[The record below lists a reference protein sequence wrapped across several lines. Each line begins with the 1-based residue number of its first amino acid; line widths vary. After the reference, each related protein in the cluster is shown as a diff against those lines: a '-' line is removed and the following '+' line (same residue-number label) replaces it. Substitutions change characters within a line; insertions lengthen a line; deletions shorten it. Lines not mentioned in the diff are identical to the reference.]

1 MSTRRDAG
9 KVVLPLREE
18 TFAVG
23 RRPVEGDRVRIDKIV
38 HERREHVREMLA
50 RENVAIERVP
60 VGTIVSEAPPV
71 REEGD
76 VLVIPLLEEVAVV
89 ERRLLLREEVRI
101 QKVRTTREHDEAV
114 TLRAEDVNVSRKPP
128 KRTNDSSRGSPRQDP
143 VSRTSRTTPRSSRKE
158 RS

>member
-1 MSTRRDAG
+1 
-9 KVVLPLREE
+9 
-18 TFAVG
+18 
-23 RRPVEGDRVRIDKIV
+23 
-38 HERREHVREMLA
+38 MLA

-89 ERRLLLREEVRI
+89 ERRLLFREEVRI
-101 QKVRTTREHDEAV
+101 QRIRTTREHREAV

-128 KRTNDSSRGSPRQDP
+128 KRTSDRSRGSSRRDP
-143 VSRTSRTTPRSSRKE
+143 ASRTTSRSSRKE